1 MVVQRFSHGVV
12 TSGLLRF
19 YTAGGFFV
27 SLIFFVVNASLFT
40 PLEILTWVIVS
51 TIAFKGISNVML
63 SLIILLFS
71 LENKKS
77 EIDFEK
83 TSAEIDAM
91 LAEFS
96 VRETN
101 KKMNK

>member
-1 MVVQRFSHGVV
+1 MQRFSHGVV

-71 LENKKS
+71 LENKKAKLILKKQVLKLMLCLLNLAS
-77 EIDFEK
+77 EKQI
-83 TSAEIDAM
+83 
-91 LAEFS
+91 
-96 VRETN
+96 
-101 KKMNK
+101 KK